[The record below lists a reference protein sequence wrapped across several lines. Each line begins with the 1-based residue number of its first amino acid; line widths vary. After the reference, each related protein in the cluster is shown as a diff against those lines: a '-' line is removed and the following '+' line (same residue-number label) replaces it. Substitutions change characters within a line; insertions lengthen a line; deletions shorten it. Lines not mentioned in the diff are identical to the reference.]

1 MGYSLKRWICVDKG
15 GEFYNRSIKSWLE
28 ENNIKM
34 YLTHNEG
41 KSVVF
46 ERLLEP

>member
-1 MGYSLKRWICVDKG
+1 MQKRLDD
-15 GEFYNRSIKSWLE
+15 
-28 ENNIKM
+28 NNISM

-46 ERLLEP
+46 ERRIKFLKTKIYLKNS